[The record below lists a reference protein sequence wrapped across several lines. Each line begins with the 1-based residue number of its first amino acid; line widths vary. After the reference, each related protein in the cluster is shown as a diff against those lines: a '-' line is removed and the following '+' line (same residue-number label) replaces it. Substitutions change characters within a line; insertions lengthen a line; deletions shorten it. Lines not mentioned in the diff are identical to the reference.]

1 MKIKVNS
8 KMLASEADSI
18 SGLVKDAEKKLKT
31 MYTQVREL
39 DSKWEGPANE
49 GFTNSFNADY
59 ETFAEIC
66 KTVSSLAA
74 NMKKAA
80 REYECC
86 EDEIAD
92 GIRRLNI

>member
-1 MKIKVNS
+1 MKLKVNS
-8 KMLASEADSI
+8 KTLASEANSI
-18 SGLVKDAEKKLKT
+18 SELVKDAEKKLKT

-49 GFTNSFNADY
+49 SFTQSFNADY
-59 ETFAEIC
+59 ETFDAIC
-66 KTVSSLAA
+66 KTVSSLAS

-80 REYECC
+80 REYERC

-92 GIRRLNI
+92 GIKRLNI